1 MEQLASE
8 GNTQNPAMGHHR
20 PSAHL
25 LLAKSP
31 SRSLLN
37 AFIST
42 IATTMS
48 SQAQSAAAA
57 SNHSDS
63 NQKPLPMVPSL
74 KVKDLVKTVAKD
86 EATPTEPA
94 FKRSSKRSSSYMRGG
109 NSQRLYSSRV
119 RRPSH
124 APSSTTHSP
133 ASSPPGS
140 RRSSFTPTHRSSK
153 SFSIIQTASTFSDL
167 HGNALDSDSMLD
179 WVDVYMSG
187 PEQDTSSQMAVLE
200 TVLRPDHRR
209 ATQFKLKTRTQDLL
223 HELDSELLRLSSDA
237 DSRKGG
243 IQRCLEVKLNPL
255 RIPSKEIKMPGV
267 KCKMRRSS
275 ASVVFANGDE
285 SMYKRGSL
293 VVDSLGMNAKR
304 ASRIR
309 SMMKTQD
316 SLERATRNKV
326 SSHTVQALAAASNCE
341 SSKQC
346 PSVHSN
352 VSSNRSFRVSVLGR
366 LDGLLGSIDDEFG
379 DALDFYDSDPDWF
392 DENDSSSAIMHE
404 DVQRV
409 VLEYKP
415 SSSSSVIDKLSIV
428 EVTGTSG
435 KTISLFSNNSS
446 SNSSG
451 ETLNERPSVRVSV
464 ILADLAKI
472 EKKPQPRIVSIL
484 KRTFTNGL
492 RYYRECG
499 NTSDEPTTP
508 VLSSRSS
515 CSGSVDLELS
525 DFSDDEFRQRGN
537 PMPSAAEFSKLQTI
551 LGLFSPDAA
560 TQKSNLRPRIPVR
573 SSSRSNLRLNP
584 EVESFIMQTLMN
596 AKTTVR
602 IPDRPSQ
609 TQAIPSAAGI
619 AFEGV
624 VVPMPKFADIQDVV
638 LECPV
643 DVSEISTLKDLK
655 VVEIVDT
662 AGRRISLVRGDEQ
675 WRTHAHRSFR
685 ISALYE
691 MRNWSLLRVWK
702 QMDFDSVSLKRSLSC
717 GRIPSMRRIFN
728 MKDRTNEQAPFKTT
742 TTDLAPTESP
752 AATESYPNQEFIYNE
767 VAEYLDAKAMT
778 LTRSRRERS
787 QSLKPVLL
795 EAAEPSNNNNNNT
808 HPLHSSK
815 KSLSLSSQFT
825 LSSTS
830 SGPEEATDYFDDIP
844 GFGPND
850 TPMSSRR
857 PSMQTEQVYSP
868 MTEVINL
875 MDAVLIQA
883 KESSAE
889 PQEFSFEAP
898 KLKRVLSKR
907 DAILHV
913 PRQKLHLYATDASSQ
928 DALNTLQ
935 SLTPPLVPPVRRQ
948 SLKRQNLRQT
958 SVGREGVA
966 G

>member
-1 MEQLASE
+1 MD
-8 GNTQNPAMGHHR
+8 HR
-20 PSAHL
+20 TSAHL
-25 LLAKSP
+25 LLTKKP
-31 SRSLLN
+31 SRSLFN

-48 SQAQSAAAA
+48 SRAQPATAA
-57 SNHSDS
+57 STHTDP

-74 KVKDLVKTVAKD
+74 KVKDLVKAVAKD
-86 EATPTEPA
+86 DATPTEPT
-94 FKRSSKRSSSYMRGG
+94 FKHPSKRSSSYMRGS

-133 ASSPPGS
+133 ASSPAGS
-140 RRSSFTPTHRSSK
+140 RRSSFTPTYRFSK
-153 SFSIIQTASTFSDL
+153 SFSSIRTASMLSDL

-187 PEQDTSSQMAVLE
+187 PEQDTSSHMAVLE
-200 TVLRPDHRR
+200 TVLRPEHRR
-209 ATQFKLKTRTQDLL
+209 SPHFNLKTRTQDLL
-223 HELDSELLRLSSDA
+223 HELDSELLRLSSDT
-237 DSRKGG
+237 DSKQGG
-243 IQRCLEVKLNPL
+243 IQPCLQVNLNPL
-255 RIPSKEIKMPGV
+255 RIPSKDIKMPAV
-267 KCKMRRSS
+267 KHKMRRSS
-275 ASVVFANGDE
+275 TSVVFPNGDG
-285 SMYKRGSL
+285 SSHKRGSL

-326 SSHTVQALAAASNCE
+326 SSYTVQALAAASDCE

-346 PSVHSN
+346 PSVHSH

-392 DENDSSSAIMHE
+392 DEDDSSSAIMHE

-446 SNSSG
+446 SI
-451 ETLNERPSVRVSV
+451 ETLNERSSIRVSV

-515 CSGSVDLELS
+515 CSGSVDLEFS
-525 DFSDDEFRQRGN
+525 DLSDDEFRQRGKRDSGATTPTSISSSSN
-537 PMPSAAEFSKLQTI
+537 SASNNLHFLPPRPPTAFSRKSRPPPRLTSLIISNEVKTQPATLLSPDHSINMLSPRSHARARPNAESPSVPRPNIGVAHLKLLSPRRSNAELRKPRHDSLHHDMMMMMNQAMPSAAEFSKLQTI
-551 LGLFSPDAA
+551 LGLFSPDTA
-560 TQKSNLRPRIPVR
+560 TTKSHLRPRIPVR

-596 AKTTVR
+596 AKSVR

-609 TQAIPSAAGI
+609 TRAIPSITAGI

-624 VVPMPKFADIQDVV
+624 VLMPKFADIQDVV
-638 LECPV
+638 LECPM

-662 AGRRISLVRGDEQ
+662 AGRRISLVRDEEQ
-675 WRTHAHRSFR
+675 WRTHTHRSFR

-691 MRNWSLLRVWK
+691 M
-702 QMDFDSVSLKRSLSC
+702 SV
-717 GRIPSMRRIFN
+717 
-728 MKDRTNEQAPFKTT
+728 
-742 TTDLAPTESP
+742 
-752 AATESYPNQEFIYNE
+752 
-767 VAEYLDAKAMT
+767 
-778 LTRSRRERS
+778 
-787 QSLKPVLL
+787 
-795 EAAEPSNNNNNNT
+795 
-808 HPLHSSK
+808 
-815 KSLSLSSQFT
+815 KS
-825 LSSTS
+825 
-830 SGPEEATDYFDDIP
+830 E
-844 GFGPND
+844 
-850 TPMSSRR
+850 
-857 PSMQTEQVYSP
+857 
-868 MTEVINL
+868 
-875 MDAVLIQA
+875 
-883 KESSAE
+883 
-889 PQEFSFEAP
+889 
-898 KLKRVLSKR
+898 
-907 DAILHV
+907 
-913 PRQKLHLYATDASSQ
+913 
-928 DALNTLQ
+928 
-935 SLTPPLVPPVRRQ
+935 
-948 SLKRQNLRQT
+948 
-958 SVGREGVA
+958 
-966 G
+966 

>member
-1 MEQLASE
+1 MDQLASE

-48 SQAQSAAAA
+48 SRAQSAAAA

-74 KVKDLVKTVAKD
+74 KVKDLVKTVAKED

-153 SFSIIQTASTFSDL
+153 SFSIIQTASTLSDL

-200 TVLRPDHRR
+200 AVLRPEHRR
-209 ATQFKLKTRTQDLL
+209 APHFKLKTRTQDLL
-223 HELDSELLRLSSDA
+223 HELDSELLRLSSDT
-237 DSRKGG
+237 DSKNGG

-255 RIPSKEIKMPGV
+255 RMPSKDIKMPGV
-267 KCKMRRSS
+267 KCKMRRLSS
-275 ASVVFANGDE
+275 SVVFVNGDE

-304 ASRIR
+304 VSRIR

-326 SSHTVQALAAASNCE
+326 SSYTVQALAAASDCE
-341 SSKQC
+341 NSKQC

-446 SNSSG
+446 SNSSS

-537 PMPSAAEFSKLQTI
+537 CNS
-551 LGLFSPDAA
+551 GA
-560 TQKSNLRPRIPVR
+560 T
-573 SSSRSNLRLNP
+573 
-584 EVESFIMQTLMN
+584 T
-596 AKTTVR
+596 
-602 IPDRPSQ
+602 
-609 TQAIPSAAGI
+609 
-619 AFEGV
+619 
-624 VVPMPKFADIQDVV
+624 
-638 LECPV
+638 
-643 DVSEISTLKDLK
+643 
-655 VVEIVDT
+655 
-662 AGRRISLVRGDEQ
+662 
-675 WRTHAHRSFR
+675 
-685 ISALYE
+685 
-691 MRNWSLLRVWK
+691 
-702 QMDFDSVSLKRSLSC
+702 
-717 GRIPSMRRIFN
+717 
-728 MKDRTNEQAPFKTT
+728 
-742 TTDLAPTESP
+742 PT
-752 AATESYPNQEFIYNE
+752 
-767 VAEYLDAKAMT
+767 
-778 LTRSRRERS
+778 
-787 QSLKPVLL
+787 
-795 EAAEPSNNNNNNT
+795 
-808 HPLHSSK
+808 
-815 KSLSLSSQFT
+815 
-825 LSSTS
+825 STS
-830 SGPEEATDYFDDIP
+830 SNSKSSSNLHFLPPRPPTAFSRKSRPPPRLTSLIISNEVKTQPASLLSPDHSINILSP
-844 GFGPND
+844 RSHARARPNAE
-850 TPMSSRR
+850 S
-857 PSMQTEQVYSP
+857 PS
-868 MTEVINL
+868 
-875 MDAVLIQA
+875 
-883 KESSAE
+883 
-889 PQEFSFEAP
+889 
-898 KLKRVLSKR
+898 
-907 DAILHV
+907 V
-913 PRQKLHLYATDASSQ
+913 PRPNHLKLLSPRRSNAELRKPRHD
-928 DALNTLQ
+928 
-935 SLTPPLVPPVRRQ
+935 SLRISTCPSEIWSRGDSFFSPTRESFTPTERSA
-948 SLKRQNLRQT
+948 SLKNPLR
-958 SVGREGVA
+958 
-966 G
+966 